1 MYAVIETGGKQY
13 RVQEGDVIS
22 VEKLGLIEGEG
33 YTFDKIMM
41 VSTDAGLKVGSPY
54 VEGATVSA
62 TAVEEGRAKKV
73 IGQIRG
79 EKIVVYKYKSKKGYH
94 KKQGHRQY
102 YTKVKIKAINA

>member
-73 IGQIRG
+73 I
-79 EKIVVYKYKSKKGYH
+79 VYKYKSKKGYH

-102 YTKVKIKAINA
+102 FTKLQINGIQA